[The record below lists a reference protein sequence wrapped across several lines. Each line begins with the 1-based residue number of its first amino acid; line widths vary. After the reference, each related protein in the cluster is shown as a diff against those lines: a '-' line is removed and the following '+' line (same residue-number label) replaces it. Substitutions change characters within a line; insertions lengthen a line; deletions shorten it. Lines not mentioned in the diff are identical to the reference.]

1 MPSNPGTLCAPCFR
15 LQFEASRKMAE
26 EEDFVLVERAE
37 SDDDDDAVSVS
48 SSRSSLCLVEDPRND
63 SLMLNGESPLKR
75 SVAPPP
81 DADEEAV
88 DREAPLPPSTEADVP
103 IPEVPEEKVLS
114 LAVERLS

>member
-1 MPSNPGTLCAPCFR
+1 MPPNLGTFCATCVR
-15 LQFEASRKMAE
+15 LRLEVSCKMAE

-37 SDDDDDAVSVS
+37 SDDGDAVSVS

-88 DREAPLPPSTEADVP
+88 DRQAPLPPSTEADLP
-103 IPEVPEEKVLS
+103 MAEAPEEEVRS
-114 LAVERLS
+114 LVSEK